1 MKKHSSISRKH
12 GRKALIDL
20 TRKHVRLHNDSD
32 IRQAG
37 LSMVRL
43 KTLLT
48 FETSSQSYLWIT
60 DRGRSRLI
68 KH

>member
-1 MKKHSSISRKH
+1 MKKYPLIIRKH
-12 GRKALIDL
+12 GSKSPAGL
-20 TRKHVRLHNDSD
+20 TRRFRLNNDSD
-32 IRQAG
+32 IHSAG
-37 LSMVRL
+37 LSMDRL

-48 FETSSQSYLWIT
+48 FETDSRTYLWIT